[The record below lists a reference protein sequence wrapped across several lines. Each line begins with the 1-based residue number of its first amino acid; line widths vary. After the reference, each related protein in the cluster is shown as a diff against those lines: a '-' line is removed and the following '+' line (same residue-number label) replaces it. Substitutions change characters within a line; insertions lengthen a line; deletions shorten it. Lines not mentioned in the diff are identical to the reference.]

1 MKMISRRSLL
11 AAGALTPLARRAA
24 ADSRYPTRTVTVIS
38 PFAAGGQ
45 SDSVGRV
52 MNNHFQRV
60 FGQPFVMENRV
71 GAGGTLGTQYVVRSE
86 PDGYNLLFGTTSA
99 FAIAPYV
106 YNPKPYD
113 PIANL
118 APIVVLTEASTV
130 LIASEKSGFRS
141 LGDLVQAAKKDPGR
155 ITVASAG
162 IGSFPHVFAEVFS
175 ALLGLQLTHVPYRG
189 GGPAMN
195 DILGGQVDVFFEV
208 ITTAAP
214 QIQSGRAHGLF
225 VSGSARS
232 ALLPDVP
239 TATELGYPGLS
250 LTSWSGLAAA
260 AGTPA
265 TIVDILNKEAN
276 VVLQSV
282 GMKDLLTRLGIGP
295 VGGSPESMAERMV
308 QEASRYRDIISNRGI
323 TVQ

>member
-1 MKMISRRSLL
+1 MISRRSLL
-11 AAGALTPLARRAA
+11 AAGVLTPLVRRAAA

-52 MNNHFQRV
+52 MNNHFQRA

-106 YNPKPYD
+106 YKPKPYD
-113 PIANL
+113 PITNL

-130 LIASEKSGFRS
+130 LIASEKSGFKS
-141 LGDLVQAAKKDPGR
+141 LSDLVAAAKKEPGR
-155 ITVASAG
+155 YTVASAG

-175 ALLGLQLTHVPYRG
+175 SLLGVELTHVPYRG

-195 DILGGQVDVFFEV
+195 DILGGQVDVLFEV

-214 QIQSGRAHGLF
+214 QIQSGRAIGLF

-239 TATELGYPGLS
+239 TATELGYPGLN

-265 TIVDILNKEAN
+265 AIVDSLNKEAN
-276 VVLQSV
+276 VVLRSAE
-282 GMKDLLTRLGIGP
+282 MKDLLTRLGIGP

-308 QEASRYRDIISNRGI
+308 REGSRYKDIVSNRGI

>member
-1 MKMISRRSLL
+1 MISRRSLL

-52 MNNHFQRV
+52 MTNHFQRV

-99 FAIAPYV
+99 FAIAPFV
-106 YNPKPYD
+106 YKPKPYD

-130 LIASEKSGFRS
+130 LIASEKSGFKS
-141 LGDLVQAAKKDPGR
+141 LSDLVAAAKKEPGR

-175 ALLGLQLTHVPYRG
+175 SLLGVQLTHVPYRG

-265 TIVDILNKEAN
+265 AIVDSLNKEAN
-276 VVLQSV
+276 VVLQSAE
-282 GMKDLLTRLGIGP
+282 MKDLLTRLGIGP

-308 QEASRYRDIISNRGI
+308 REGSRYKDIVSNRGI